1 MDLNSFGENFEEKN
15 MIGTK
20 EVFFE
25 MVFIQVFRED
35 N

>member
-1 MDLNSFGENFEEKN
+1 MDLNNYGENFEEKN
-15 MIGTK
+15 MIGMK

-25 MVFIQVFRED
+25 MVFIRVFRED